1 MLFLVH
7 STSLVD
13 ANNCSCIHIDWI
25 RCFVAGKLWTAP
37 ELIRMHNP
45 PPEGTQKGDV
55 YSFAII
61 CQEIVY
67 RNGPFWVENMDLSPQ
82 GRLHVLSILSF
93 HTGMISNS
101 FYTIISLHLSLKI
114 TRVYTSESK
123 CELWSW
129 WCSGNRIGYTHK
141 HFLQSILSVFE
152 MQLHALIFL

>member
-1 MLFLVH
+1 MKPSLMLFLVH
-7 STSLVD
+7 SPSLVD
-13 ANNCSCIHIDWI
+13 ANNCSCIHIDCI

-93 HTGMISNS
+93 HTGMIFNS
-101 FYTIISLHLSLKI
+101 F
-114 TRVYTSESK
+114 
-123 CELWSW
+123 
-129 WCSGNRIGYTHK
+129 
-141 HFLQSILSVFE
+141 
-152 MQLHALIFL
+152 